1 MHHTLNASVPQHIYG
16 YVQTDILRGND
27 GSMDFEP
34 CVIIGVTSIPSRC
47 LHFEILCESG
57 AKWAR
62 IPIHKLRW
70 ELPTIEAH
78 PIHDLQCWDCHG
90 WDFSTV
96 QYEYLREMSCKYRI
110 PDGCMIPASYW
121 FTLDHTD
128 NGFSQYPPEHKNYN
142 LLLLED
148 GSGQIAAMPNN
159 RILWKDDS
167 FVKANKNALTSYRVM
182 SPCTYHAESGKLNPQ
197 DTAITKDN
205 EVESG
210 NVVSSK
216 IGSNPR
222 NHCW

>member
-1 MHHTLNASVPQHIYG
+1 
-16 YVQTDILRGND
+16 
-27 GSMDFEP
+27 
-34 CVIIGVTSIPSRC
+34 VTSIPSRC

-70 ELPTIEAH
+70 QNSGKRRNITIDFNGVLSKAKIAVDIIEH
-78 PIHDLQCWDCHG
+78 PLHDLQCWDCHG

-96 QYEYLREMSCKYRI
+96 QYEYLREMGCEYRT
-110 PDGCMIPASYW
+110 PDGRMIPASYW

-167 FVKANKNALTSYRVM
+167 FVKPNPETLKNYRVM
-182 SPCTYHAESGKLNPQ
+182 SPQTWHAESGRNNPQ
-197 DTAITKDN
+197 DTAITQ
-205 EVESG
+205 E
-210 NVVSSK
+210 
-216 IGSNPR
+216 
-222 NHCW
+222 

>member
-1 MHHTLNASVPQHIYG
+1 MPQHLYG
-16 YVQTDILRGND
+16 YVQTDILQGLD
-27 GSMDFEP
+27 GSAGFEP

-70 ELPTIEAH
+70 ELPDIEAH
-78 PIHDLQCWDCHG
+78 PITDLQCWDCHG

-96 QYEYLREMSCKYRI
+96 RFEYLREMGCEYRT
-110 PDGCMIPASYW
+110 PEGKMIPASYW

-128 NGFSQYPPEHKNYN
+128 NGFSQYPSEHKNYN

-167 FVKANKNALTSYRVM
+167 FVKPNPETLKKYRVM
-182 SPCTYHAESGKLNPQ
+182 SPQTWHAEVGRRNPQ
-197 DTAITKDN
+197 DTALTH
-205 EVESG
+205 E
-210 NVVSSK
+210 
-216 IGSNPR
+216 
-222 NHCW
+222 